1 MGGRMSSDSQGR
13 RWVSGSAGKAVM
25 SVICGWLII
34 GCAAVDV
41 RPAPRTGQPAQP
53 VPASLEASR
62 ILCLSGREVLRRTA
76 AECQELQAEE
86 RRAASPVSRVL
97 NLATIDYAPAEL
109 TLDLVEGILI
119 GARYRYRVEPS
130 YRGEYF
136 TRLDRYRFS
145 SRVRPGELLGRTPI
159 KVGFARGSEV
169 LFAQQFASGPEARDP
184 ANGYLPDRIPFSS
197 AIARSLKPGD
207 YVRFDARMGLT
218 ANAGQVWPLAGYL
231 LTAATQYSVV
241 LSGEYQVHVFRLD
254 GDRVRLRLVGERA
267 RDASLSASAGAS
279 RLLKAALLN
288 RVRGEL
294 QPLVQLLG
302 LDAKAALAA
311 ERSSSDLFMADYTMD
326 LADPEAAAAYDQIFA
341 GERQLA
347 SVRIARPLRNS
358 FDLRDQLI
366 GTVEAVDAL
375 ARADLEAEAPRVTR
389 HFKGANYSRS
399 QKLQF
404 RMRLSSFDVDR
415 SRVFRRNL
423 ITRAELRPEGG
434 ESLTH
439 YLLPNWAQLRDRSM
453 LFGML
458 DESHARSADALF
470 LADAEGRPQQ
480 FLNIGFG
487 LTYRDR
493 RLRPSEYRRLRRR
506 LELLLPQG
514 AEAEIAQQMGDTQW
528 LEDRFRRNFS
538 LDLNYFFRESAF
550 DGLVAAGFGKESR
563 LRNALADF
571 IVRGIAEGE
580 FPYYRGSV
588 DALVGRELEAR
599 VRRGLSTQQQSRQ
612 AAYQAWQKEIDQTAA
627 GLATAFTAGNNNT
640 RRMEAILAL
649 RNSGFYRQVGT
660 AFWADLVRVAGLD
673 LAQVM
678 FLEFTLN
685 ADGHQG
691 VHYEFGVPGE
701 RALYDSVKF
710 IQNLLNDRSL
720 DLRELGDLESVISR
734 TTLVVN

>member
-1 MGGRMSSDSQGR
+1 MSSDSHAR
-13 RWVSGSAGKAVM
+13 REISWNAGWPAAWLALSLVISG
-25 SVICGWLII
+25 CT
-34 GCAAVDV
+34 AVDV
-41 RPAPRTGQPAQP
+41 RPAPRSDGPAP
-53 VPASLEASR
+53 AVPAALEASR

-76 AECQELQAEE
+76 AECQQLQAEE
-86 RRAASPVSRVL
+86 RRNANPVSRVL

-130 YRGEYF
+130 YRSEYF
-136 TRLDRYRFS
+136 TRLDSYRFS
-145 SRVRPGELLGRTPI
+145 SRVQPGELLGQTPI

-169 LFAQQFASGPEARDP
+169 LFAQQFATGTEARDP

-197 AIARSLKPGD
+197 SVARSLKPGD

-231 LTAATQYSVV
+231 LTASTAYSVV
-241 LSGEYQVHVFRLD
+241 LNGEYQVHLFRLD

-279 RLLKAALLN
+279 RFLKAALLN
-288 RVRGEL
+288 RVSGEL
-294 QPLVQLLG
+294 RPLVELLG
-302 LDAKAALAA
+302 LDAKAAIAA
-311 ERSSSDLFMADYTMD
+311 ERSTSDLFMADYTMD
-326 LADPEAAAAYDQIFA
+326 LADPEVAAAYDQIFA

-347 SVRIARPLRNS
+347 SVRIARPLRS
-358 FDLRDQLI
+358 GFDLRDQLI

-375 ARADLEAEAPRVTR
+375 ARVDLEAEAPRVTR

-404 RMRLSSFDVDR
+404 RMRLSTFDVDR

-423 ITRAELRPEGG
+423 ITQAELEPGGG

-458 DESHARSADALF
+458 DESQARSADALF
-470 LADAEGRPQQ
+470 LADAQGQPLQ

-493 RLRPSEYRRLRRR
+493 RLRPSEYRRMRRR
-506 LELLLPQG
+506 LELLLPRG
-514 AEAEIAQQMGDTQW
+514 AEAEVAEQMGDTQW
-528 LEDRFRRNFS
+528 LEDRFRRNFR

-550 DGLVAAGFGKESR
+550 DGLVAAGFGEEAR

-571 IVRGIAEGE
+571 VVRGIREGE
-580 FPYYRGSV
+580 YPYYRGSV

-599 VRRGLSTQQQSRQ
+599 VRRGMSAEQQSRQ
-612 AAYQAWQKEIDQTAA
+612 AAYQVWQKEIDQTAA
-627 GLATAFTAGNNNT
+627 GLATAFTAGNDNS

-673 LAQVM
+673 LEEVM

-685 ADGHQG
+685 ADGHEG
-691 VHYEFGVPGE
+691 VHFEFGEPGE

-720 DLRELGDLESVISR
+720 DLRELGDLETVISR

>member
-1 MGGRMSSDSQGR
+1 MSSDSRAQR
-13 RWVSGSAGKAVM
+13 DVSWNAGWRAACLAL
-25 SVICGWLII
+25 SLLIG
-34 GCAAVDV
+34 GCTALDV
-41 RPAPRTGQPAQP
+41 RPAPRSDSPATAA
-53 VPASLEASR
+53 PAGMEASR

-76 AECQELQAEE
+76 AECQQLQAEE
-86 RRAASPVSRVL
+86 RRTANPVSRVL

-109 TLDLVEGILI
+109 TLDLVEGILV

-136 TRLDRYRFS
+136 TRLDTYRFS
-145 SRVRPGELLGRTPI
+145 SRVRPGELLGQTPI
-159 KVGFARGSEV
+159 KVGFARGSQV

-197 AIARSLKPGD
+197 ALARSLKPGD

-231 LTAATQYSVV
+231 LTASTAYSVV
-241 LSGEYQVHVFRLD
+241 LNGEYQVHLFRLD

-279 RLLKAALLN
+279 RFLKAALLN
-288 RVRGEL
+288 RVSGEL
-294 QPLVQLLG
+294 QPLVELLG

-326 LADPEAAAAYDQIFA
+326 LADPEVAAAYDQIFA

-347 SVRIARPLRNS
+347 SVRIARPLRS
-358 FDLRDQLI
+358 GFDLRDQLI
-366 GTVEAVDAL
+366 GTVEGVDAL
-375 ARADLEAEAPRVTR
+375 ARGDLEAEVPRVTR
-389 HFKGANYSRS
+389 HFKGANYSHS

-423 ITRAELRPEGG
+423 ITQAELVPGGG

-458 DESHARSADALF
+458 DESQARSADALF
-470 LADAEGRPQQ
+470 LADAQGRPVQ
-480 FLNIGFG
+480 FLNTGFG
-487 LTYRDR
+487 FTYRDR

-506 LELLLPQG
+506 LELLLPSG
-514 AEAEIAQQMGDTQW
+514 AEAQIAEQMGDTQW

-550 DGLVAAGFGKESR
+550 DGLVAAGFGEEAR

-571 IVRGIAEGE
+571 VVRGIQDGE
-580 FPYYRGSV
+580 YPYYRGSI
-588 DALVGRELEAR
+588 DALVGRELE
-599 VRRGLSTQQQSRQ
+599 VRKRRRMSAEQQARQ
-612 AAYQAWQKEIDQTAA
+612 AAYQSWQKEIDQTAA
-627 GLATAFTAGNNNT
+627 GLATAFTAGNDNS
-640 RRMEAILAL
+640 RRMEAILSL

-660 AFWADLVRVAGLD
+660 AFWAHLVRVAGLD
-673 LAQVM
+673 LEQVM

-685 ADGHQG
+685 ADGHEG
-691 VHYEFGVPGE
+691 VHYEFGAPGE
-701 RALYDSVKF
+701 RALYESVKF

-720 DLRELGDLESVISR
+720 DLREPGDLESIISK